1 MITLVIFLLTALN
14 CFAYSPGA
22 QQSPAP
28 DVSHIESSPGRTNP
42 EPLSELR
49 HRGSPLVN
57 LNSIPLNQC
66 GLWEDLSKFFGA
78 CNSPS
83 SDTIPTC
90 PRVSVPC
97 PAHPADLIGDI
108 AEGIDDLFRGGCY
121 TYTVECFCK
130 APIPLTCAWGCNWTG
145 WMYVEDWFRNLCPH
159 TPQVDFSPL
168 PACARDC
175 ISDGSFNYGCITQ
188 TSSCFCLRAELFD
201 CPAQCSTA
209 AELDQIKH
217 WYAKQCGHSLEYA
230 STVVS
235 LAAGDSLNNNTRGIQ
250 SVAVIRSSGKSE
262 LTWYEYLAIATICL
276 TVVVAVICFSYF
288 NYGKAKEMELYP
300 RSYQRS
306 YQRI

>member
-49 HRGSPLVN
+49 HRSSPLVN

-66 GLWEDLSKFFGA
+66 GLMEDLSNFFSA

-83 SDTIPTC
+83 SGTIPTC

-108 AEGIDDLFRGGCY
+108 ADGIDDLFRGGCY

-130 APIPLTCAWGCNWTG
+130 APIPLICAWACDWTG
-145 WMYVEDWFRNLCPH
+145 WMYVEDWFSQKCPH
-159 TPQVDFSPL
+159 TPPVDFSPL

-188 TSSCFCLRAELFD
+188 TSSCFCLRANLFN

-217 WYAKQCGHSLEYA
+217 WYANECGYPFTYA
-230 STVVS
+230 SMVVN
-235 LAAGDSLNNNTRGIQ
+235 ATAGNPPNTNGSTQ
-250 SVAVIRSSGKSE
+250 SVAVIRSSGESE
-262 LTWYEYLAIATICL
+262 LQWYEVLAIVTICL
-276 TVVVAVICFSYF
+276 SVVVAMICFSYF
-288 NYGKAKEMELYP
+288 RGMAKVIWSFYHP
-300 RSYQRS
+300 YQAIQPS
-306 YQRI
+306 SP